1 MTSDTN
7 FLLLS
12 HVIKKVALKQKKRQK
27 VAVPGTQSQLWAHTM
42 QSGRRPVKLKWT
54 LKKDLSEP
62 LET

>member
-27 VAVPGTQSQLWAHTM
+27 VAVPGTQSQLWAHTV

-54 LKKDLSEP
+54 
-62 LET
+62 